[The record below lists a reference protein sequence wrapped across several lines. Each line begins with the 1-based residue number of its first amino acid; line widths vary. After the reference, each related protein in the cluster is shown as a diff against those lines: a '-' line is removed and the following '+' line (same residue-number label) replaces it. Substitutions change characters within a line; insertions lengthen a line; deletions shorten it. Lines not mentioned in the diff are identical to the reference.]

1 MAHFTTS
8 NELFQR
14 IVDMVHTPETTPIQQ
29 PLHDTLVLV
38 CQTALADSP
47 LIFGNLFAQVD
58 YICQKAHC
66 TAADTHAIQHMRRV
80 SNRSEKLTPEER
92 LQALRAL
99 ALLVSAAFKTP
110 IPNTLVGLLPE
121 REATP
126 ITATHIDYRY
136 MRGIVQRVSVDSI
149 TLLIDQTVRENPF
162 TVKLQP
168 HQHYLLDIVQIGH
181 QLNLIDVNTAHEA
194 AIIVFEPDFLV
205 DISSIAHCFTDYGHH
220 PFAYLLHAF
229 EPSFINQPILLG
241 YFAGAAL
248 DDIINQKGD
257 YHWQETL
264 KKSFKEQALAYCACK
279 DLNQKEDFK
288 TAAIRQTQ
296 HIESIVKALFDAP
309 LSQTTAPTGE
319 AVYNRNK
326 AVLEPSFVCEALGLQ
341 GRVDLMTT
349 DFKLLVEQKS
359 GNNFNLQRQQPN
371 SFGSYQLENHYV
383 QLLLYYGVLRQ
394 NFNVSTQH
402 IAMRL
407 LYSKYPLPGGLVAV
421 NFYQKLFRD
430 AIALRNRIVAHE
442 YRFGKQGFQG
452 IVEVLSVD
460 MLNEKKLET
469 PFFQRWIQPQLN
481 GIIAPLHA
489 LTQLEKAYFERMV
502 SFVFSEQ
509 LAAKVGAKEGI
520 THSVSDLWNMPLAAK
535 KEAGEIYT
543 DLTLAEKRKSKP
555 MHGYDILTF
564 NVPQQGENF
573 LPNFRLGDLVYL
585 YSYAENEAPDVRKAL
600 LFRGNLTEIN
610 SQRLTIQ
617 TANPVALDGKCWCV
631 EHSSSDITTTSALKS
646 LYTFITTAPH
656 LRQLLL
662 GQATPRADKT
672 IRLSRSY
679 HPMYDAL
686 IEKVFQA
693 QDYFLLV
700 GPPGTGKTSMALQ
713 FMVREAMAKQQT
725 VLLMSYTNRAVDEIC
740 EMLQS
745 NAIDYLRIGNAYTY
759 DKRFRSH
766 LLSECI
772 DAQPQL
778 SAIQERLRR
787 QAVIVGTTSTL
798 QSKAFLFDV
807 KAFDWAIIDEASQI
821 LEPQLVGLLSHLPK
835 FVLIGDHKQLPAV
848 VQQDAEVSAVAEP
861 LLHEIGLTN
870 CRNALFERL
879 ITLERQHQRT
889 DFVGTLRYQG
899 RMHPAVA
906 AFPNAMFYAEEQ
918 LQPVPLPHQ
927 TAERLAY
934 DLPTEDALDEALKQH
949 RVLFIPSKKSHE
961 VQASDK
967 VNWHEAQLVA
977 QVLRRIHRF
986 YGTRFDADKTVGVI
1000 VPYRNQIAMIRQAIE
1015 PLGVPALENISID
1028 TVERYQGSQRDVM
1041 IYSFTVQHRY
1051 QLDFL
1056 TANSFEEGGRIIDR
1070 KLNVALTRA
1079 RLQMICIGCEE
1090 VLKEDALFKKLIAH
1104 SASITHREREDEF

>member
-1 MAHFTTS
+1 
-8 NELFQR
+8 
-14 IVDMVHTPETTPIQQ
+14 
-29 PLHDTLVLV
+29 
-38 CQTALADSP
+38 
-47 LIFGNLFAQVD
+47 
-58 YICQKAHC
+58 
-66 TAADTHAIQHMRRV
+66 
-80 SNRSEKLTPEER
+80 
-92 LQALRAL
+92 
-99 ALLVSAAFKTP
+99 
-110 IPNTLVGLLPE
+110 
-121 REATP
+121 
-126 ITATHIDYRY
+126 
-136 MRGIVQRVSVDSI
+136 
-149 TLLIDQTVRENPF
+149 
-162 TVKLQP
+162 
-168 HQHYLLDIVQIGH
+168 
-181 QLNLIDVNTAHEA
+181 
-194 AIIVFEPDFLV
+194 
-205 DISSIAHCFTDYGHH
+205 
-220 PFAYLLHAF
+220 
-229 EPSFINQPILLG
+229 
-241 YFAGAAL
+241 
-248 DDIINQKGD
+248 
-257 YHWQETL
+257 
-264 KKSFKEQALAYCACK
+264 
-279 DLNQKEDFK
+279 
-288 TAAIRQTQ
+288 
-296 HIESIVKALFDAP
+296 
-309 LSQTTAPTGE
+309 
-319 AVYNRNK
+319 
-326 AVLEPSFVCEALGLQ
+326 
-341 GRVDLMTT
+341 
-349 DFKLLVEQKS
+349 
-359 GNNFNLQRQQPN
+359 
-371 SFGSYQLENHYV
+371 
-383 QLLLYYGVLRQ
+383 
-394 NFNVSTQH
+394 
-402 IAMRL
+402 
-407 LYSKYPLPGGLVAV
+407 
-421 NFYQKLFRD
+421 
-430 AIALRNRIVAHE
+430 
-442 YRFGKQGFQG
+442 
-452 IVEVLSVD
+452 
-460 MLNEKKLET
+460 
-469 PFFQRWIQPQLN
+469 
-481 GIIAPLHA
+481 
-489 LTQLEKAYFERMV
+489 
-502 SFVFSEQ
+502 
-509 LAAKVGAKEGI
+509 
-520 THSVSDLWNMPLAAK
+520 
-535 KEAGEIYT
+535 
-543 DLTLAEKRKSKP
+543 

-610 SQRLTIQ
+610 SRQLTIQ

-672 IRLSRSY
+672 IRLSHSY

-745 NAIDYLRIGNAYTY
+745 NAIDYLRIGNAYTC

-772 DAQPQL
+772 EAQPQL
-778 SAIQERLRR
+778 SAVRERLRR
-787 QAVIVGTTSTL
+787 QAVVVGTTSTL

-861 LLHEIGLTN
+861 LLHDIGLTN

-927 TAERLAY
+927 TAERLDY
-934 DLPTEDALDEALKQH
+934 DLPSEDALDEALKQH

-986 YGTRFDADKTVGVI
+986 YGARFDADKTVGVI

-1056 TANSFEEGGRIIDR
+1056 TANCFEEGGCIIDR

-1104 SASITHREREDEF
+1104 SASITPEEREDEFLLINTKI